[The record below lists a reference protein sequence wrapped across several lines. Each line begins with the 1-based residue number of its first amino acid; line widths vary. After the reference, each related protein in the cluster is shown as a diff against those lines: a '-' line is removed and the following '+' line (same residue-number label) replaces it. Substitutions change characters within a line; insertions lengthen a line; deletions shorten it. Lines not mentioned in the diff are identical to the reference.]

1 MIIQFYSD
9 EQVIRGFVGNQMIF
23 EATEVDWRKLDA
35 LGLPRLG
42 KPNDSPWKA
51 RSYGWEISVEMKCA
65 LTKRV
70 LDAAQ
75 VCGLDGGEHDWK
87 GNTCMKCRG
96 HRQ

>member
-23 EATEVDWRKLDA
+23 ESIEVDWRKLDA

-42 KPNDSPWKA
+42 KHNGSPWKA

-65 LTKRV
+65 LTKRAP
-70 LDAAQ
+70 DARKPAPKK
-75 VCGLDGGEHDWK
+75 VSSNKK
-87 GNTCMKCRG
+87 GSVKPARG
-96 HRQ
+96 